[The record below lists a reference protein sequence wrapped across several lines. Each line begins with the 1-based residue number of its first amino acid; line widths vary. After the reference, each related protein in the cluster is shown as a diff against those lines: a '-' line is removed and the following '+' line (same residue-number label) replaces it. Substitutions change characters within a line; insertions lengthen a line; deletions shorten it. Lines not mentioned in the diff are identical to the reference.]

1 MNGLIRA
8 FATGPD
14 APLLSDA
21 AAIDAQYRRLRLR
34 VMLAVTLGYG
44 VAYTCRLALGVVKK
58 PLIDAGIF
66 SPEELGLIGAA
77 LFYGYAFGK
86 LTNGFLA
93 DHANIKVFFAT
104 GVLVSALLN
113 LGMGCST
120 VVWLSLLLWGLNGWF
135 QGFGAPAGVVT
146 LANWFSNRERGRFY
160 GIWSTAHSL
169 GEGLTFIG
177 VAAVVTWFGWRAGF
191 WVPGLLCVFV
201 AWAIYRLV
209 EDRPQTLGLPPVR
222 VWAGDASGQAAAGPA
237 LASLWRVQ
245 LSILRMPAIWV
256 LAAASAA
263 MYVSRYAINSW
274 GVLYL
279 QEARGY
285 SLLEAGSMLM
295 ASTIAGI
302 AGCVAFGFVSDKLFA
317 ARRPPVNLIFA
328 LLETVPLFV
337 IFYGPND
344 PVVLTA
350 AFIVFGF
357 GLSGILAS
365 LGGLFA
371 VDIAPKR
378 VAGAVMGFI
387 GVFSYVGAAV
397 QESISGNLIEAGI
410 TMVDGQ
416 RVYDFSAA
424 IEFWIGASI
433 VSMLLAAALWRT
445 RLAD

>member
-191 WVPGLLCVFV
+191 WVPGLLCIFT